1 MAEKPSPHGERPR
14 GRPGKSSKQ
23 PLPLAARRNFNY
35 FSLSVLHRKTITTA
49 PEKGRAILRSISI
62 NYAWVNILRP
72 HLTAISTLPGAE
84 QAEVAPGQAHL
95 SCGLPKTAPCTAAP
109 PKPERRAPASP
120 FFPDIAS
127 NRSSAF
133 SPTYRRNIC
142 YSRGIFLS
150 LFLLLV
156 SHGNVVAGF
165 FLFFFSFSARG
176 SGATGRPN

>member
-1 MAEKPSPHGERPR
+1 MAEEPSPHGERPCAH
-14 GRPGKSSKQ
+14 PGESSEQ

-35 FSLSVLHRKTITTA
+35 FSLSMLHRKTITTA

-72 HLTAISTLPGAE
+72 HLTAISILPGAE
-84 QAEVAPGQAHL
+84 QAEVALGQTHL

-109 PKPERRAPASP
+109 PKPERHAPASP

-133 SPTYRRNIC
+133 SPTYRWNIC

-156 SHGNVVAGF
+156 SHEDVVAGF
-165 FLFFFSFSARG
+165 FSLFFLFFSKGEWGDRK
-176 SGATGRPN
+176 T